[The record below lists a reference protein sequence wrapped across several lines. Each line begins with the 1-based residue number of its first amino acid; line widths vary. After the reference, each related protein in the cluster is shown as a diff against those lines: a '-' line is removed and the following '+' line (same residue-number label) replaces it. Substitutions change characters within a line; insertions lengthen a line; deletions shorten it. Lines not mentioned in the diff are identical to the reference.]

1 MFNPRCYRRQRA
13 LIVRSILA
21 LRRILFCPG
30 VSLALPAQQRAGP
43 STLVAGQGQT
53 KLEQDAGTSPA
64 LLNGF
69 ARAVDFVN
77 WQVQQDTLR
86 LPGRA

>member
-1 MFNPRCYRRQRA
+1 LRSDAYYFAPASPSHCLPRKE
-13 LIVRSILA
+13 
-21 LRRILFCPG
+21 PG
-30 VSLALPAQQRAGP
+30 HQP
-43 STLVAGQGQT
+43 LVAGQGQT